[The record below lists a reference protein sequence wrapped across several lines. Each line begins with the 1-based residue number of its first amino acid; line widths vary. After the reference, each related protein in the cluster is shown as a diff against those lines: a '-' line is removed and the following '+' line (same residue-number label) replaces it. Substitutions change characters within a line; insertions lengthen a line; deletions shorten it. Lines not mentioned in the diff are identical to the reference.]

1 MAYYPVFLDLTGRP
15 CCVVGGGSVAERK
28 VEGLVAAG
36 ARLTVVS
43 PTLTP
48 RLQALAH
55 AGRLR
60 HVGREYR
67 AGDLAGQQLAFVATD
82 DGAVNAVVAAEAH
95 ARSVWLN
102 AADDPPHCSFIL
114 PSVLRRGALQVAV
127 ATGGASP
134 ALSRAIREELEG
146 YFTEEYG
153 ALAAL
158 AAEVRQ
164 ELAGAPSRPGAMAWG
179 QALAPDLRQL
189 LADGQRDEAKARLLA
204 RLGVTAW
211 R

>member
-1 MAYYPVFLDLTGRP
+1 VGHYAVFLDLTGRP

-28 VEGLVAAG
+28 VDGLVAAG

-48 RLQALAH
+48 RLQALAR

-67 AGDLAGQQLAFVATD
+67 AGDLAGQQLAFAATD

-95 ARSVWLN
+95 ERGVWLN

-114 PSVLRRGALQVAV
+114 PSVLRRGPLQVAV

-134 ALSRAIREELEG
+134 ALSRAIREELEA
-146 YFTEEYG
+146 YFTEDY
-153 ALAAL
+153 AAL
-158 AAEVRQ
+158 ASLAADVRQ
-164 ELAGAPSRPGAMAWG
+164 EVAGSTPRPSARAWG
-179 QALAPDLRQL
+179 QALAPDLRRL
-189 LADGQRDEAKARLLA
+189 LADGQHDEARARLRA
-204 RLGVTAW
+204 RLGLTA
-211 R
+211 